1 MNDDPIW
8 MVYYCA
14 SCIVINEIWNASSG
28 LPQILAHITNIHIHQ
43 QDPLTENPNILPENT
58 SLWYLMMMDDWRW
71 SIFDDDG
78 WMKMI
83 DMWWWWMTDDDRY
96 VMMMDAWRWS
106 ICDDDGLLMV
116 KDDWWWWMAD
126 NCIISLLHALR

>member
-43 QDPLTENPNILPENT
+43 QDPLTRKSQHT
-58 SLWYLMMMDDWRW
+58 SYQKIHLSDIWWWWMTEDDRYLMMMDEWRW
-71 SIFDDDG
+71 
-78 WMKMI
+78 WW
-83 DMWWWWMTDDDRY
+83 MWWWWWTDEMMMMMTEDDDD
-96 VMMMDAWRWS
+96 VMMM
-106 ICDDDGLLMV
+106 V
-116 KDDWWWWMAD
+116 KDYWWWWMAD
-126 NCIISLLHALR
+126 NCMISLLHALR